1 MSVNV
6 IKQNDHETMV
16 PELPRERLFSV
27 KWKEA
32 MRSTHHVLPGIL
44 PRCDED
50 IVPGQRQQQS
60 QRNHIEFKVPNN
72 DDKKLW
78 RGRKH
83 KTVSRRKVVTKKKK
97 NSVCEECIHSRPIVT
112 LMRQKL
118 LRAHTD
124 HMCDWKRHAFRDIH
138 MQSQNQHGT
147 KRKNKIRLQQR
158 YRPGVGGSTPW
169 PPEAFWAC
177 SWRGWRWGWVGA
189 VRAPFLLANH
199 LRGWGRVPCS
209 AAARQSWPFHT
220 QPQNP
225 SIWPHTPHTPSS
237 LTLSLQVPI
246 PSLLP

>member
-97 NSVCEECIHSRPIVT
+97 NSVCEECIHSRPHSDPHEAET
-112 LMRQKL
+112 PES
-118 LRAHTD
+118 AHRPYVRLETARIQ
-124 HMCDWKRHAFRDIH
+124 RHSYAE
-138 MQSQNQHGT
+138 SEPAW
-147 KRKNKIRLQQR
+147 NK
-158 YRPGVGGSTPW
+158 
-169 PPEAFWAC
+169 A
-177 SWRGWRWGWVGA
+177 
-189 VRAPFLLANH
+189 
-199 LRGWGRVPCS
+199 
-209 AAARQSWPFHT
+209 
-220 QPQNP
+220 
-225 SIWPHTPHTPSS
+225 
-237 LTLSLQVPI
+237 
-246 PSLLP
+246 